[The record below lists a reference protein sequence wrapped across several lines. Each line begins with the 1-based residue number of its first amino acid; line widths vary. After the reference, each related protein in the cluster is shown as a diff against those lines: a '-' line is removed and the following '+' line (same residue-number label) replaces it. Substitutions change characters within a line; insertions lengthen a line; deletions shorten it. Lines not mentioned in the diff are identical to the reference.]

1 MQPVMTALHE
11 HYVWQVN
18 EAVAEDQMDLVQ
30 RLKGEV
36 IAASERQACS
46 AAVRPGSCLNLL
58 SVLRSIDPA
67 TP

>member
-1 MQPVMTALHE
+1 MRSDGDDGTFSVMEPVILGNPGIAP
-11 HYVWQVN
+11 
-18 EAVAEDQMDLVQ
+18 AQ

-36 IAASERQACS
+36 IAASERKACS

-58 SVLRSIDPA
+58 SVLRSIEPT